1 MVAFGIALLC
11 VLDTLVKA
19 FAQTHG
25 PWSAVFFR
33 YAAGA
38 AWAALI
44 YLACRGGIP
53 SRVSIRQN
61 FLRSIIVVG
70 TALCFFYGLWRL
82 PFAEAIALTFTSPI
96 FMVLLGRALL
106 GERVRGNVVGAIVLG
121 FAGVL
126 VIVGGRLADGPRLDD
141 LDGVLAAIGAAVFYA
156 FAMVLLRKQTGK
168 DPILTI
174 VALQNVFAF
183 GLLVALFELR
193 RVMAFV
199 LPIPAGVLEAKAPT
213 GTELLLAVAA
223 GLFGTLGHLAM
234 AWGYKRA
241 EAGRLGALEYTSL
254 LWAALFGWAF
264 FSETPSPIVFAGAVL
279 IIAGAVLANRGP
291 PQPATVLEE
300 T

>member
-19 FAQTHG
+19 LAESHG

-38 AWAALI
+38 AWAAAIFLVFR
-44 YLACRGGIP
+44 RGWP
-53 SRVSIRQN
+53 SLVSIRQN

-70 TALCFFYGLWRL
+70 TALCFFYALWRL
-82 PFAEAIALTFTSPI
+82 PFAEAIALTFTAPI
-96 FMVLLGRALL
+96 FMVLLGRLLL
-106 GERVRGNVVGAIVLG
+106 GERVRGNVVGALLLG
-121 FAGVL
+121 FSGVL
-126 VIVGGRLADGPRLDD
+126 VMLGSRLADGPDLGA
-141 LDGVLAAIGAAVFYA
+141 LDGVFAALGAAVFYA

-174 VALQNVFAF
+174 VTLQNVFAF
-183 GLLVALFELR
+183 TLLLALFELKR
-193 RVMAFV
+193 LLAFA
-199 LPIPAGVLEAKAPT
+199 LPIPAGILEAKLPT
-213 GTELLLAVAA
+213 GGEALIAIAA

-241 EAGRLGALEYTSL
+241 EAGRLGALEYTSF
-254 LWAALFGWAF
+254 LWAVLFGWVF

-279 IIAGAVLANRGP
+279 IIGGAVLANRGP
-291 PQPATVLEE
+291 PQPAAVIEE